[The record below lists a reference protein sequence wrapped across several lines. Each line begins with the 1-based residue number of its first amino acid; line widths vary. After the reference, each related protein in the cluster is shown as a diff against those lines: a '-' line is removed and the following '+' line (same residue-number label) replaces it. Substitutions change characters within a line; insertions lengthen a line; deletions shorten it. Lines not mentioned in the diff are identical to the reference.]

1 MMTYRLPAAALGAAF
16 SACLVAFTGLSAAE
30 LDDQLFTLV
39 DIDQLEYRAQDG
51 NDSFAW
57 EGQARV
63 GGDFNKIAV
72 KSEGEYVFET
82 GAVEE
87 AEVQFLYQRLISDFF
102 DAQLGIRYDFKP
114 DPSRAYAVLG
124 INGLAPQWFEV
135 DGSAFLSDEG
145 DLSMRFEAEYDL
157 LITQRL
163 IVGPSVELNV
173 AFSDDQAVGIAAG
186 VNDVELGLRLRYEF
200 AREFAPYLG
209 VNWERLIGDTADLA
223 RDEGED
229 VDTLSFV
236 AGVRIFF

>member
-1 MMTYRLPAAALGAAF
+1 
-16 SACLVAFTGLSAAE
+16 VAFTGLSAAE

-39 DIDQLEYRAQDG
+39 DIDRLEYRAQDG

-72 KSEGEYVFET
+72 KSEGEYIFET
-82 GAVEE
+82 DAFEE

-209 VNWERLIGDTADLA
+209 VNWERLIGNTADLA